1 MKTKLAI
8 LGSLAI
14 VSAGVWYLF
23 FKKDSRNDE
32 SFDPVG
38 QIHSDHGH
46 NHIRKVIHTAKE
58 RATAPEVV

>member
-14 VSAGVWYLF
+14 VSAGIWYLF
-23 FKKDSRNDE
+23 FKEDSRNDE
-32 SFDPVG
+32 SYDPVG
-38 QIHSDHGH
+38 PIHAGNGH

-58 RATAPEVV
+58 KATAPEVV